1 MNKRDKQQ
9 GLTLTSFVLV
19 LAVVGFFAYVGMKL
33 VPMYIEFYAV
43 KTALNGLSKEPG
55 VADMDP
61 SKIQDLF
68 FKRMDVDSADNI
80 KPSNVKVERMDG
92 GWKMTVKYEV
102 RRDLIANL
110 DVVGKF
116 DAEKALTLRATGQ

>member
-9 GLTLTSFVLV
+9 GLTLTSFVIV
-19 LAVVGFFAYVGMKL
+19 LAVVGFFAYVGMKV
-33 VPMYIEFYAV
+33 VPMYLEYYSV
-43 KTALNGLSKEPG
+43 KSALDGLSKEPG

-68 FKRMDVDSADNI
+68 FRRMDINYSDHVKPSDVKIERADN
-80 KPSNVKVERMDG
+80 
-92 GWKMTVKYEV
+92 GWKMKVSYEV
-102 RRDLIANL
+102 RRELIANL